1 MVGMKCKFIG
11 VCPVVTTTSIMK
23 KGYKMSLHGK
33 NFIGN
38 ILSSNGDKSSKIYD
52 IHSNESLEGVFY
64 HATKEEVDEALEKA
78 NLAFFE
84 YKEKTQAQRAE
95 FLETIADEIINL
107 GDELIVRTIAE
118 SNLPRPRIEGERGR
132 TVGQLR
138 MFANLLKEGSWVEA
152 TIDEALPDRKPLPR
166 NDLRKMLR
174 PIGVVSVFEASNF
187 PLAFACA
194 GGDTASALAAGCP
207 VIVKAH
213 SSHSGTSELIATA
226 IIEAVKKCNMPDGT
240 FSMVHGEGRTVGQQ
254 IVLHEVVKAV
264 GFTGSTQGGM
274 KLFELANQRKTP
286 IPVFAEMGSINPCLF
301 LPTALKDTKNM
312 AELYASSITVGVGQ
326 FCTNP
331 GLILLVKDEN
341 SDAFKSELAKSIE
354 NISPTTMLSSGI
366 QQAFEKSKT
375 DALSQ
380 DDIELL
386 GESKLKNTRAEGRPT
401 VAYVTAKTFISNP
414 KLHEEV
420 FGPYSLVV
428 ECESKD
434 ELDLVIESLEGQLT
448 ATVMGEESDMHEF
461 KKQIFS
467 LENRCGRI
475 LFNGVP
481 TGVEVC
487 HSMQHG
493 GPFPAA
499 TDSRFTSVGT
509 GAIRRF
515 VRPVCFQDCPNSLL
529 PEELKDENPLE
540 ILRIVNDKYTRER
553 I

>member
-1 MVGMKCKFIG
+1 
-11 VCPVVTTTSIMK
+11 
-23 KGYKMSLHGK
+23 MSLHGK

-38 ILSSNGDKSSKIYD
+38 VLSSNGNQSSKIYD
-52 IHSNESLEGVFY
+52 INTNEPFEGEFI
-64 HATKEEVDEALEKA
+64 HATKEEVELALKKA
-78 NLAFFE
+78 NEAFFI
-84 YKEKTQAQRAE
+84 YKESSQLQRAE
-95 FLETIADEIINL
+95 FLETIADEIMNL
-107 GDELIVRTIAE
+107 GDDLVVRTIAE

-138 MFANLLKEGSWVEA
+138 MFASLLREGSWVEA
-152 TIDEALPDRKPLPR
+152 TIDEAIPERKPLPR

-226 IIEAVKKCNMPDGT
+226 IIKAVKKSNMPDGT
-240 FSMVHGEGRTVGQQ
+240 FSMVHGNGRTVGQQ
-254 IVLHEVVKAV
+254 IVLNEIVKAV

-286 IPVFAEMGSINPCLF
+286 IPVFAEMGSINPCLI
-301 LPTALKDTKNM
+301 LPSAVKNSDNM
-312 AELYASSITVGVGQ
+312 ASLYAGSITVGVGQ

-331 GLILLVKDEN
+331 GLILAIKDEN
-341 SDAFKSELAKSIE
+341 LEIFKEKLSEEINKIA
-354 NISPTTMLSSGI
+354 PATMLSHGI
-366 QQAFEKSKT
+366 QEAYEKGKKE
-375 DALSQ
+375 ALSQ
-380 DDIELL
+380 KGITLL
-386 GESKLKNTRAEGRPT
+386 GESNIKNTKAEGRPT
-401 VAYVTAKTFISNP
+401 IASIDAKTFMENP
-414 KLHEEV
+414 KLHEEI
-420 FGPYSLVV
+420 FGPYSLLV
-428 ECESKD
+428 ECEDLK
-434 ELDLVIESLEGQLT
+434 ELSLVIDCLEGQLT
-448 ATVMGEESDMHEF
+448 ATVMGEETEMIKY
-461 KKQIFS
+461 KKVIFS

-529 PEELKDENPLE
+529 PNELKDENPLK
-540 ILRIVNDKYTRER
+540 ILRIVNEKYTRESL
-553 I
+553 

>member
-1 MVGMKCKFIG
+1 M
-11 VCPVVTTTSIMK
+11 SI
-23 KGYKMSLHGK
+23 HGK

-38 ILSSNGDKSSKIYD
+38 DLSSNGDKSSKIYD
-52 IHSNESLEGVFY
+52 LKSDEPLEGEFF
-64 HATKEEVDEALEKA
+64 HATNEEVDLALKKA
-78 NLAFFE
+78 NKAFYI
-84 YKEKTQAQRAE
+84 YKDKSQLQRAN
-95 FLETIADEIINL
+95 FLETIADEIMNL
-107 GDELIVRTIAE
+107 GDELILRTVAE
-118 SNLPRPRIEGERGR
+118 SNLPKPRIEGERGR

-152 TIDEALPDRKPLPR
+152 TIDEALPNREPLPR

-226 IIEAVKKCNMPDGT
+226 IINAVKKCDMPDGT
-240 FSMVHGEGRTVGQQ
+240 FSMVHGGGRTVGQQ

-274 KLFELANQRKTP
+274 KLFELANQRKMP

-301 LPTALKDTKNM
+301 LPSSLKKAEEM
-312 AELYASSITVGVGQ
+312 AQLYANSITVGVGQ

-341 SDAFKSELAKSIE
+341 SEAFKTELSKSIE
-354 NISPTTMLSSGI
+354 NIVPATMLSSSI
-366 QQAFEKSKT
+366 QEAYSTGTKE
-375 DALSQ
+375 ALSQ
-380 DDIELL
+380 DNITLL
-386 GESKLKNTRAEGRPT
+386 GQSKVENTKAEGRPT
-401 VAYVTAKTFISNP
+401 VACVSANTFIENP
-414 KLHEEV
+414 KFHEEI

-428 ECESKD
+428 ECENID
-434 ELDLVIESLEGQLT
+434 ELDLVISSLDGQLT
-448 ATVMGEESDMHEF
+448 STVMGEEADMQKF

-499 TDSRFTSVGT
+499 TDPRFTSVGT

-529 PEELKDENPLE
+529 PDELKDENPLG
-540 ILRIVNDKYTRER
+540 ILRITNDKYTRDSL
-553 I
+553 

>member
-1 MVGMKCKFIG
+1 
-11 VCPVVTTTSIMK
+11 
-23 KGYKMSLHGK
+23 MSLHGK

-38 ILSSNGDKSSKIYD
+38 VLSSNGNQSSKIYD
-52 IHSNESLEGVFY
+52 INTNEPFEGEFI
-64 HATKEEVDEALEKA
+64 HATKEEVDLALKKA
-78 NLAFFE
+78 NEAFFI
-84 YKEKTQAQRAE
+84 YKETSQLQRAE
-95 FLETIADEIINL
+95 FLETIAEEIMNL

-118 SNLPRPRIEGERGR
+118 SNLTRPRIEGERGR
-132 TVGQLR
+132 TVNQLK
-138 MFANLLKEGSWVEA
+138 MFAKLLREGSWVEA

-174 PIGVVSVFEASNF
+174 PLGVVSVFEASNF

-226 IIEAVKKCNMPDGT
+226 IINAVKKCNMPDGT
-240 FSMVHGEGRTVGQQ
+240 FSMVHGSGRTVGQQ
-254 IVLHEVVKAV
+254 IVLHEIVKAV

-286 IPVFAEMGSINPCLF
+286 IPVFAEMGSINPCLI
-301 LPTALKDTKNM
+301 LPSALKDSKGL
-312 AELYASSITVGVGQ
+312 ASLYASSITVGVGQ

-331 GLILLVKDEN
+331 GLILLIKDKNLESFKEN
-341 SDAFKSELAKSIE
+341 LAEEISK
-354 NISPTTMLSSGI
+354 ISPSAM
-366 QQAFEKSKT
+366 
-375 DALSQ
+375 LSQ
-380 DDIELL
+380 DIQEAYEKGREEALLQKGIKLL
-386 GESKLKNTRAEGRPT
+386 GESSIKNTKAEGRPT
-401 VAYVTAKTFISNP
+401 VATIDAKTFIGNP
-414 KLHEEV
+414 KLHEEI
-420 FGPYSLVV
+420 FGPYSLLV
-428 ECESKD
+428 ECDNVE
-434 ELDLVIESLEGQLT
+434 ELNEVINSLEGQLT
-448 ATVMGEESDMHEF
+448 ATVMGDEEEMLAY
-461 KKQIFS
+461 KKEIFS

-529 PEELKDENPLE
+529 PLELKDENPLG
-540 ILRIVNDKYTRER
+540 ILRIVNDVHTRAAL
-553 I
+553 